1 MIECFMVS
9 PSSGG
14 LLLLVRRER
23 VPADYVVR
31 VDRDIAPP
39 VSFFK
44 QVGIRLVQC
53 IDIEEEVV
61 GALRQRQCSLRIRS
75 AQRLLPQD
83 PSSAKCSQP
92 HRAATAVHDQHREE
106 G

>member
-39 VSFFK
+39 VS
-44 QVGIRLVQC
+44 QPASAGISPYQPK
-53 IDIEEEVV
+53 
-61 GALRQRQCSLRIRS
+61 IR
-75 AQRLLPQD
+75 P
-83 PSSAKCSQP
+83 
-92 HRAATAVHDQHREE
+92 
-106 G
+106 